1 MRVLN
6 LAVLA
11 AIVAIYS
18 ISKILFGR
26 CIAINKPTKDEVV
39 SVFVGFAFAEA
50 DSPMFRVVTDAS
62 VFPCHG

>member
-26 CIAINKPTKDEVV
+26 CIAINKPT
-39 SVFVGFAFAEA
+39 
-50 DSPMFRVVTDAS
+50 
-62 VFPCHG
+62 